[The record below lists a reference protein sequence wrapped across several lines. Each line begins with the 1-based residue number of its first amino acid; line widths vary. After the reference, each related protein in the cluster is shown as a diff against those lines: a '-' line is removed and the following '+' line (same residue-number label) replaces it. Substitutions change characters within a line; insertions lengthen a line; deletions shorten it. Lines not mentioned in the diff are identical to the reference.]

1 MKFLKKLWS
10 LLFGKKEKAATI
22 PADYTPADYTA
33 DLVVDESELAPVVEP
48 EKDPIVE
55 IPDEVA
61 EEIAETAV
69 VAPKKKKPSKKK
81 KYNVNIT

>member
-10 LLFGKKEKAATI
+10 LLFGKKEKAPVA
-22 PADYTPADYTA
+22 PVGYTA

-48 EKDPIVE
+48 EKAPIVE
-55 IPDEVA
+55 IPETVA